1 MKNSSNLLEA
11 PLDFDLLWYLELYSI
26 PSILREKVLGMEP
39 DQISHI
45 TSDYVVNVY
54 KPVSSKAGNSEQY
67 IVCVGFKGRSVI
79 TDVHL
84 NKLKQG
90 FNATFSN
97 RSLFPM
103 ASIPE
108 SFWAQLA
115 ECSLKFSTYQIHAIE
130 ENLRLYVCMKNS
142 ERKLIKEVKDI
153 CCEKFIER
161 CKLKKLPR
169 DKGILPSLHL
179 DGVHGLHAVS
189 LPVVSLSD
197 AVRDRRTTGSFIS
210 RMTAIQRPW
219 ADTVQS
225 IKLSGE
231 NYSVSTTGLS
241 DAGKLVIHCLGYT
254 GTGHEDEGIGSI
266 DKEQSL
272 SAIAVEPDD
281 VFWLKSRHIQKSFD
295 KQNLHTLDGKRVEK
309 VTNSKFCS
317 NESLRKLTGI
327 IDKAEIIQSSNMADF
342 AHIVSKSIP
351 CHALLASNPPFY
363 LNAEALN
370 LAALD
375 SLTGVVSQ
383 ITVASEQCL
392 SFVDLWGGPS
402 GYGQY
407 VYWTKCSHS
416 IQGWG
421 VVRSEVRSLHPSPML
436 ARFVQWDTFQILGSV
451 QGLNIVSNDTVNS
464 IVAAVQSECPEG
476 VQLVIGDVSS
486 LPFGSHPPGNEEC
499 HTKQQFLTQCV
510 CALKLMSHGGSFVCR
525 LYSLLTRFSAA
536 LLYLLHSVFHE
547 VALIKPITSSPVSP
561 EQFIVCKGY
570 VGCPTIIC
578 DLLLE
583 VNNHISDLKQHQGY
597 GHSGSTSDVL
607 EIIPVQQ
614 LFDDTFYQYLAS
626 HNERMLKLQAHT
638 LLKLEKYYLEPQ
650 VLSRDDIS
658 EKLKLGMLELLKLPK
673 QIM

>member
-1 MKNSSNLLEA
+1 MKQRRLSA
-11 PLDFDLLWYLELYSI
+11 FG
-26 PSILREKVLGMEP
+26 K
-39 DQISHI
+39 
-45 TSDYVVNVY
+45 
-54 KPVSSKAGNSEQY
+54 
-67 IVCVGFKGRSVI
+67 
-79 TDVHL
+79 
-84 NKLKQG
+84 
-90 FNATFSN
+90 
-97 RSLFPM
+97 
-103 ASIPE
+103 
-108 SFWAQLA
+108 
-115 ECSLKFSTYQIHAIE
+115 SLKLVYLVGIGHS
-130 ENLRLYVCMKNS
+130 C
-142 ERKLIKEVKDI
+142 I
-153 CCEKFIER
+153 CTSNCT
-161 CKLKKLPR
+161 
-169 DKGILPSLHL
+169 
-179 DGVHGLHAVS
+179 VS
-189 LPVVSLSD
+189 
-197 AVRDRRTTGSFIS
+197 R
-210 RMTAIQRPW
+210 
-219 ADTVQS
+219 
-225 IKLSGE
+225 
-231 NYSVSTTGLS
+231 LS

-309 VTNSKFCS
+309 
-317 NESLRKLTGI
+317 
-327 IDKAEIIQSSNMADF
+327 IIQSSNMADF

-451 QGLNIVSNDTVNS
+451 QGLNINCTCS

-510 CALKLMSHGGSFVCR
+510 CALK
-525 LYSLLTRFSAA
+525 
-536 LLYLLHSVFHE
+536 

-658 EKLKLGMLELLKLPK
+658 EKLKLVYLNNV
-673 QIM
+673 